1 MRSLHHIQPMIEAF
15 WRRPHRLQLPAC
27 QVHSNGQRS
36 CQRKLSS
43 RQLCK
48 RAPENTSTMS
58 GVEIAGF
65 VLGGFPLLISA
76 AEHYKGFEP
85 LVKWK
90 RFRTDFIGFIDAID
104 IEKQLFN
111 QMLERFLISADVPQ
125 EDLQS
130 FMTIQDYE
138 GWRREDL
145 ASVLETRLGPS
156 YSTFLGTVKTMQK
169 LMAELQDMLLLS
181 NGKVGFFSLGH
192 VVTTAEA
199 NILPMLRSTGRAL
212 AQANGTIS

>member
-1 MRSLHHIQPMIEAF
+1 
-15 WRRPHRLQLPAC
+15 
-27 QVHSNGQRS
+27 
-36 CQRKLSS
+36 
-43 RQLCK
+43 
-48 RAPENTSTMS
+48 MS